1 VGKFTMT
8 DHPHLRPATFEDADA
23 VSEVYLRARQ
33 TIAAYAPLMHSDE
46 EVRQWIAEF
55 LLPSGEVTVAL
66 DGDRIV
72 GMSAMSSAYGVVWLD
87 QLYVSPSSF
96 GLGIGSHLLADVVD
110 RARTVVQLYT
120 FAQNTRARA
129 FYERHGFEVIEHGDR
144 NNNEEGC
151 PDVLYRLPYREGTN
165 GPLRAR

>member
-1 VGKFTMT
+1 VTG
-8 DHPHLRPATFEDADA
+8 HPHLRRATVEDAAA
-23 VSEVYLRARQ
+23 VSDVYLRSRRA
-33 TIAAYAPLMHSDE
+33 IAAYAPLVHSDE

-66 DGDRIV
+66 EYGRIT
-72 GMSAMSSAYGVVWLD
+72 GMSAMSRAYGVAWLD

-96 GLGIGSHLLADVVD
+96 GLGVGSSLLADVID

-129 FYERHGFEVIEHGDR
+129 FYERHGFEVIGHSDEK
-144 NNNEEGC
+144 NNEEGC
-151 PDVLYRLPYREGTN
+151 PDVLYRLPYL
-165 GPLRAR
+165 GP